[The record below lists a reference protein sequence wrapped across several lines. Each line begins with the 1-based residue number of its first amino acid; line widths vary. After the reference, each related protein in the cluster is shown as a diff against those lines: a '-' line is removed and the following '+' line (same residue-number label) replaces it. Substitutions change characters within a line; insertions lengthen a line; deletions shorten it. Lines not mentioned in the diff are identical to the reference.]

1 MLFYWALKREGIATR
16 KEKLA
21 MKKTVSR
28 ELLIFGMLL
37 MTLAVCPSCRA
48 QSKNA
53 DKPQIDSSTLEA
65 LKKTGQAFSEV
76 ARKTV
81 PAVVYLEVK
90 TTVEVRGR
98 RMPFNDPF
106 DLFGDDFMR
115 RFFGP
120 GQEPE
125 KREFQKRGA
134 GTGFIISEDGYILS
148 NYHVVGNADKITVK
162 LHDGR
167 EFDAKKVGADPKSE
181 VAVIK
186 IDADD
191 LPYLELGD
199 SQAIEVGEWV
209 VAVGNPFGLTETVTA
224 GIISAKG
231 RSNIGITDYE
241 DFIQT
246 DAAINPG
253 NSGGP
258 LLTIDGK
265 VIGVNTAIFSRTGGY
280 MGIGFAVPINMARNI
295 KNQLIEKGK
304 VTRSFLGVYIQEV
317 TPPLAESFG
326 LEKAEGALV
335 SQVEEGAGADK
346 AGLQSGDIILELNGE
361 KVKDVG
367 KFRNSV
373 ASNPPGTELE
383 LTIFRDGDKKKITAV
398 TSEFPGQSEETAA
411 AGENKAYDRLGFTV
425 TELTEQLAQ
434 RFGYD
439 TQDGVV
445 VEQVE
450 NGSNAARAGLR
461 PGVVILSVNRKAT
474 ASVEEFKKEIS
485 KVKDADSVLLLVK
498 TPRGSR
504 YVLMELKSK

>member
-1 MLFYWALKREGIATR
+1 MKRTF
-16 KEKLA
+16 
-21 MKKTVSR
+21 TQ
-28 ELLIFGMLL
+28 ELLVLGILVLSLGI
-37 MTLAVCPSCRA
+37 CPSCKAEPEKKAARI
-48 QSKNA
+48 KVT
-53 DKPQIDSSTLEA
+53 PELEA

-76 ARKTV
+76 AKKTM
-81 PAVVYLEVK
+81 PAVVYIQVK
-90 TTVEVRGR
+90 TTVEVGGRG
-98 RMPFNDPF
+98 MPFNDPF

-115 RFFGP
+115 KFFGP
-120 GQEPE
+120 GQRQRPE
-125 KREFQKRGA
+125 GREFQRRGA

-148 NYHVVGNADKITVK
+148 NYHVVGNADEITVK

-167 EFDAKKVGADPKSE
+167 EFDAEKVGADPKSE

-209 VAVGNPFGLTETVTA
+209 IAIGNPFGLTETVTV
-224 GIISAKG
+224 GVISAKG

-258 LLTIDGK
+258 LLTIEGK

-280 MGIGFAVPINMARNI
+280 MGIGFAVPINMAKNI
-295 KNQLIEKGK
+295 KDQLIEKGK

-326 LEKAEGALV
+326 LKKAHGALV
-335 SQVEEGAGADK
+335 SQVEEGTGADK
-346 AGLQSGDIILELNGE
+346 AGLKSGDVILELNGK
-361 KVKDVG
+361 KVKNVG

-383 LTIFRDGDKKKITAV
+383 LTIFRDGEKKEITAT
-398 TSEFPGQSEETAA
+398 TSEFPGQGEAVATGGET
-411 AGENKAYDRLGFTV
+411 GVYDRLGFTV
-425 TELTEQLAQ
+425 AELTEQLAQ

-439 TQDGVV
+439 TQEGVV

-450 NGSNAARAGLR
+450 TGSNAARAGLR
-461 PGVVILSVNRKAT
+461 PGVVIASVNRQEVD
-474 ASVEEFKKEIS
+474 SVEEFKKEIS
-485 KVKDADSVLLLVK
+485 KAKDSDSVLLLVK

-504 YVLMELKSK
+504 YVLLKLEASEE

>member
-1 MLFYWALKREGIATR
+1 MII
-16 KEKLA
+16 
-21 MKKTVSR
+21 S
-28 ELLIFGMLL
+28 GMLAI
-37 MTLAVCPSCRA
+37 TLALCPSCRA
-48 QSKNA
+48 QSKDAN
-53 DKPQIDSSTLEA
+53 KPQDTSPSLEA
-65 LKKTGQAFSEV
+65 LKKTGQAFSQV
-76 ARKTV
+76 ARKAI

-98 RMPFNDPF
+98 QMPFNDPF

-125 KREFQKRGA
+125 KREFQRRGA

-148 NYHVVGNADKITVK
+148 NYHVVGNADEIKVK

-167 EFDAKKVGADPKSE
+167 EFDAEKIGADAKSE

-186 IDADD
+186 IDAED

-199 SQAIEVGEWV
+199 SRAIEVGEWV

-231 RSNIGITDYE
+231 RSNIGIADYE

-258 LLTIDGK
+258 LLTIEGK
-265 VIGVNTAIFSRTGGY
+265 VIGVNTAIYSRTGGY

-304 VTRSFLGVYIQEV
+304 VTRSYLGVYIQEV
-317 TPPLAESFG
+317 TPALAESFG
-326 LEKAEGALV
+326 LEEAQGALV
-335 SQVEEGAGADK
+335 SQVEEGSGADK
-346 AGLQSGDIILELNGE
+346 AGLKSGDIILELNGK
-361 KVKDVG
+361 KVKNVG
-367 KFRNSV
+367 KFRNTV
-373 ASNPPGTELE
+373 ASNPPGAELE
-383 LTIFRDGDKKKITAV
+383 LTIFREGERKQITAV
-398 TSEFPGQSEETAA
+398 TSEFPDQGEEAA
-411 AGENKAYDRLGFTV
+411 ATGESDTYDRLGFTV

-439 TQDGVV
+439 DQDGVV

-450 NGSNAARAGLR
+450 NGSSAARAGLR
-461 PGVVILSVNRKAT
+461 PGTLIASVNRKEVNT
-474 ASVEEFKKEIS
+474 VKEFKKEIA
-485 KVKDADSVLLLVK
+485 KAGDSNAVLLLVK

-504 YVLMELKSK
+504 YVMLELKAAEK